1 MQVALQPQLVVW
13 ALRYIEI
20 YNGGWFAWQV
30 VFAYMSVWSMYVLG
44 DHALFIWQDW
54 RICPTDMHSNVYFSI
69 RRLLHFWNL
78 MSIWWK
84 TFPVWLNMCELAV
97 WLWGLQGSFGQT
109 NLKQWLLSLVC
120 CLSWWL
126 RPAVRPCCAASW
138 PPAQT
143 PLWHL
148 SRVSTWAAR
157 PCPKAHWQQAMCQPS
172 WTLCPLAPECQP
184 TSRWPSRPLMARSP
198 SSALRTC
205 TSWIRLRRK
214 AWSCPTP
221 AVLDLAPAALARCL
235 KAALTRATRRSW
247 MTTRWARDSASPA
260 SPMPP
265 LMWPSR
271 PTVRMSFEVAVRL
284 WQSHHTS
291 FPLGFFTMDF
301 WPNAKSQEYSLT
313 KWPLCSVNLLL
324 AFSTPKQIERA
335 VQLTVLK
342 VAYWKWERELLVIL
356 PHFPT
361 VDFLRG
367 HWFSCLKPCPCG
379 LRNVFF
385 CSGRRGRDT
394 FKSSIVGIRV
404 DGVWSE
410 ARLQRILA
418 VRSTR

>member
-1 MQVALQPQLVVW
+1 MNSCICLHVSVKYVAVLVI
-13 ALRYIEI
+13 LFH
-20 YNGGWFAWQV
+20 GGKSVGLIAWTHFYHSQI
-30 VFAYMSVWSMYVLG
+30 SPLL
-44 DHALFIWQDW
+44 HAAWCVILVIKSSAFHLARL

-148 SRVSTWAAR
+148 SRVCTWAAR

-172 WTLCPLAPECQP
+172 WTLCPLVPECQP

-198 SSALRTC
+198 SSALRTS

-214 AWSCPTP
+214 AWNCPTP

-235 KAALTRATRRSW
+235 RAALTRATRRSW

-271 PTVRMSFEVAVRL
+271 PTVRVSFEVAASRYRFLLSYVDFRWIFSL
-284 WQSHHTS
+284 WLCNSGLKPSAYIAVWQ
-291 FPLGFFTMDF
+291 PI
-301 WPNAKSQEYSLT
+301 K
-313 KWPLCSVNLLL
+313 LCSL
-324 AFSTPKQIERA
+324 
-335 VQLTVLK
+335 
-342 VAYWKWERELLVIL
+342 
-356 PHFPT
+356 
-361 VDFLRG
+361 
-367 HWFSCLKPCPCG
+367 C
-379 LRNVFF
+379 
-385 CSGRRGRDT
+385 
-394 FKSSIVGIRV
+394 
-404 DGVWSE
+404 
-410 ARLQRILA
+410 
-418 VRSTR
+418 